1 MNITWDDVYKWIENS
16 NPNRD
21 ARVIVADM
29 ESVEV
34 YANCC
39 MDEDNLNELRM
50 IFLKYEF
57 CTIGQIERTLEA
69 YIRSSKKDIYHALD
83 EEACFYNNESDR
95 MVFRK
100 SDKPVVKISDN
111 LYVFRGWIDREQ
123 TKKRIEND
131 KD

>member
-16 NPNRD
+16 NPNRE
-21 ARVIVADM
+21 ARVIVVDM

-50 IFLKYEF
+50 ICLKYEF
-57 CTIGQIERTLEA
+57 CTIRQIERTLEA
-69 YIRSSKKDIYHALD
+69 YIRSSRKDIYHALD
-83 EEACFYNNESDR
+83 DEMCFYNDEAER
-95 MVFRK
+95 MIFRK

-111 LYVFRGWIDREQ
+111 LYVFRGWIDREPNK
-123 TKKRIEND
+123 TKNEIDRI
-131 KD
+131 